1 MISIVISRKMAVRK
15 FKPITPGQ
23 RQKVISTFEE
33 ITRSTPEKSLIK
45 PMKRSGGRNS
55 QGRMTMRYMGGGH
68 KKKYRVIDFQREKD
82 GMPAVVKSVEYDPN
96 RSGRIALVVYE
107 DGEKRYI
114 VAPNGLKVGQKIM
127 SGKDASPDVG
137 NALTLGDMPLGT
149 IVHNIEL
156 RPGQG
161 AALARSAGSYG
172 QLTSRDG
179 KYAIIKLPSGES
191 RMVLTTCRA
200 TVGTVSNP
208 DHDLEKS
215 GKAGRSRWLGRR
227 PRVRGVAMN
236 PVDHPMGGGEGKA
249 SGGHPRSRN
258 GLLAKGYKTRS
269 KKKDSN
275 RYIVEKRKTRK

>member
-1 MISIVISRKMAVRK
+1 MAIRK
-15 FKPITPGQ
+15 FKPVTPGQ
-23 RQKVISTFEE
+23 RRKVISTFEE
-33 ITRSTPEKSLIK
+33 ITTNSPEKSLVR

-55 QGRMTMRYMGGGH
+55 SGRMTMRYMGGGH
-68 KKKYRVIDFQREKD
+68 KKRYRVIDFQREKD
-82 GMPAVVKSVEYDPN
+82 GMPAVVKSIEYDPN

-114 VAPNGLKVGQKIM
+114 LAPNGLKVGQKIM

-137 NALTLGDMPLGT
+137 NALTLGDLPMGT

-191 RMVLTTCRA
+191 RMVLTTCKA

-236 PVDHPMGGGEGKA
+236 PVDHPMGGGEGRA

-258 GLLAKGYKTRS
+258 GLLAKGFKTRS

-275 RYIVEKRKTRK
+275 RYIVEKRKKRK